1 MSRTGRPRKAV
12 EPMTLTVSMRVTRA
26 EYFYLQD
33 LGRRHGRSVADVLRF
48 LALAGMPA
56 AEVEPPDS

>member
-1 MSRTGRPRKAV
+1 
-12 EPMTLTVSMRVTRA
+12 MTLTVSMRVTRA